1 MKEKEFALSIAK
13 RAGNIIRK
21 EFKFGMKKKW
31 KSDNSPVTETDIKI
45 NKMLITESRKYFPSY
60 GIKGEEES
68 DLSGDEEYLWVCDP
82 LDGTIPFS
90 HGIPICM
97 FSLALVKNGVP
108 ILGVAYD
115 PFMDRMFYA
124 EKGKGAFLNGKKI
137 KVSEQSELTNSVME
151 VGWSNNAKFKLDKLL
166 SELKARNVKTIGLGS
181 SIYSGTLVA
190 SGETAATIFGF
201 KTAHDI
207 ASLKIIVEEAGG
219 KVTDMYGNEQRYD
232 REINGAIVSNKVIH
246 KQLLELI
253 KKLVL

>member
-1 MKEKEFALSIAK
+1 
-13 RAGNIIRK
+13 
-21 EFKFGMKKKW
+21 
-31 KSDNSPVTETDIKI
+31 
-45 NKMLITESRKYFPSY
+45 
-60 GIKGEEES
+60 
-68 DLSGDEEYLWVCDP
+68 
-82 LDGTIPFS
+82 
-90 HGIPICM
+90 
-97 FSLALVKNGVP
+97 
-108 ILGVAYD
+108 
-115 PFMDRMFYA
+115 MDRMFYA